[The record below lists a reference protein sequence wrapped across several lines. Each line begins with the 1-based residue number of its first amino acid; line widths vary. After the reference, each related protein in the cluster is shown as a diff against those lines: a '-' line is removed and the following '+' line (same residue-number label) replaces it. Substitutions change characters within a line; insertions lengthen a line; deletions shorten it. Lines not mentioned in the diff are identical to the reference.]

1 MVRTYLTKDPL
12 AASQYKVSVNPARR
26 FEFVPT
32 NPVEA
37 ALKPVL
43 RSRPFESYNDFINRI
58 GFKEV
63 AA

>member
-32 NPVEA
+32 DPVEA
-37 ALKPVL
+37 T
-43 RSRPFESYNDFINRI
+43 
-58 GFKEV
+58 FKLSSNLIRG
-63 AA
+63 